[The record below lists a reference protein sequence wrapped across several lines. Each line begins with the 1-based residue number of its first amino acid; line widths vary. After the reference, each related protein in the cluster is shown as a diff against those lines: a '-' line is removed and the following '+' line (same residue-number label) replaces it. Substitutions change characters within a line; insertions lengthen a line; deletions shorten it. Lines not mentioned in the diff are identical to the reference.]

1 MSKPRPETATIS
13 PNGVTLF
20 RSGTRSFYELWT
32 SCTLSGAMNER
43 HLQICA
49 SAEWAETVKREILPW
64 ALGKRDLGEDVLEV
78 GPGPGMTTDI
88 LRQSVARL
96 TAVEVDLVLA
106 AALAG
111 RLSGSNV
118 DVVHGD
124 GAALPFED
132 HRFSGATSFTMLHHV
147 PTPELQD
154 RLLSEVRRV
163 LRPGGLLVGVDSIDG
178 PEWRELHTD
187 DTCVPVDP
195 DTLADRLQQAGF
207 VEVEVQ
213 RATPEPA
220 RRFRFS
226 ARVPE

>member
-1 MSKPRPETATIS
+1 VYPS
-13 PNGVTLF
+13 NG
-20 RSGTRSFYELWT
+20 
-32 SCTLSGAMNER
+32 MNER

-49 SAEWAETVKREILPW
+49 SAEWAETVKLEILPW
-64 ALGKRDLGEDVLEV
+64 ARGKRDLGQNVLEV

-96 TAVEVDLVLA
+96 TAIEVDPVLA
-106 AALAG
+106 AALAH

-132 HRFSGATSFTMLHHV
+132 RRFSGATSFTMLHHV
-147 PTPELQD
+147 PTAALQD

-163 LRPGGLLVGVDSIDG
+163 LRPGGLLIGVDSIDG
-178 PEWRELHTD
+178 PEWRELHIG

-195 DTLADRLQQAGF
+195 DTLAGRLQQAGF
-207 VEVEVQ
+207 VDVEVEVQ
-213 RATPEPA
+213 QKSPQPG

-226 ARVPE
+226 ARRAPAG